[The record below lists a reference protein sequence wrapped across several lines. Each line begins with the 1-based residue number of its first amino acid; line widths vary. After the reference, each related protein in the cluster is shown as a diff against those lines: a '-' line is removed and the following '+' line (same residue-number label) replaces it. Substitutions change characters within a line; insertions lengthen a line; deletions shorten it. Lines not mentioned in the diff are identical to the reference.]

1 MLLGRAVCSNHAPKS
16 RDGESKN
23 VTTVNGKTPIIKP
36 QNIISFWEYKRQ
48 MESIPT
54 KDLEVQKKRSSE

>member
-36 QNIISFWEYKRQ
+36 QNIIGKHKF
-48 MESIPT
+48 
-54 KDLEVQKKRSSE
+54 LGV